1 MFVIRDRFVLFFN
14 LYKNKTKNEVLK
26 SLLCNWYHHHHHHLS
41 VSHCLCLSVCLSLSL
56 SVLGCFG
63 LYTCPPSHAVA
74 RVSVGVSLPEHQSP
88 AWCVGG
94 WGRSCCQCVCQCV
107 PTWTPEPSM
116 MCWGMR
122 KILLSILT
130 SWPRRV
136 TRSTRKLVPPKSS
149 ARNSPVSVSTPQ
161 GHSEFTLKYSPT
173 DSIPSNTGGTRHS
186 ITNNTGGT
194 RHSLT
199 NNTGGTSQSY

>member
-1 MFVIRDRFVLFFN
+1 M
-14 LYKNKTKNEVLK
+14 
-26 SLLCNWYHHHHHHLS
+26 
-41 VSHCLCLSVCLSLSL
+41 CLSVCPYLNTRAQHD
-56 SVLGCFG
+56 VLGDEED
-63 LYTCPPSHAVA
+63 LA
-74 RVSVGVSLPEHQSP
+74 VSVSVSVSLHEHQSP

-94 WGRSCCQCVCQCV
+94 WERSCCQCVCQCV

-149 ARNSPVSVSTPQ
+149 ARNSPVSVSTPH

-173 DSIPSNTGGTRHS
+173 DSKTSNTGGTRHS
-186 ITNNTGGT
+186 LTNKTDGSRHTLTNNTGGT

-199 NNTGGTSQSY
+199 NNTGGTRQSY